1 MSDYTPTTEEVRKIL
16 ATCNPDVVYNHD
28 LVSEFDRWLAE
39 VKAQAWEEGCRWGAV
54 EFQSL
59 ERKLYDEDKVEVT
72 DADNPYRQGKGSG
85 NSNSQPTAETPNYQN
100 LQGEEQ

>member
-1 MSDYTPTTEEVRKIL
+1 MGYTPTTEEVRNAFSLMEDDL
-16 ATCNPDVVYNHD
+16 ATEENFQN
-28 LVSEFDRWLAE
+28 FDRWLAE

-85 NSNSQPTAETPNYQN
+85 NSNSQPTAETPTYLNR
-100 LQGEEQ
+100 QGEEQ